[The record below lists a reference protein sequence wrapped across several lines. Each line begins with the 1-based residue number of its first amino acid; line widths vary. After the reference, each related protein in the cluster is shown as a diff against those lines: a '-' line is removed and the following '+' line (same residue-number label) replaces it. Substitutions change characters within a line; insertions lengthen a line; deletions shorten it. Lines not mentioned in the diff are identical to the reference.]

1 MPDAAATW
9 SRAPEIDGQLGETRF
24 RDIRWFAR
32 IDSTNRYLLGEASGP
47 DAAPEGPAGAPE
59 GMVAIADEQTAG
71 RGRHGRTWTTAPG
84 AALLVSV
91 LLRPQLPPE
100 RLHLV
105 TLAAAVAATDA
116 VRAVGGFEARV
127 KWPNDL
133 VVDDRKLAGVLAEA
147 DGAGA
152 VVVGMG
158 LNLRPDAFPSELS
171 DIATACDVHAA
182 SPVDRVTLLSAW
194 LQAFDRELDALD
206 AVVAAAS
213 QRSATLGRRVRVELA
228 RGEFVGTA
236 ETLTPEGYLIV
247 RTDDGDIQTVT
258 AGDVIHLR
266 PST

>member
-9 SRAPEIDGQLGETRF
+9 SRVPGCDAQLDGTRF
-24 RDIRWFAR
+24 RDIRWFGS
-32 IDSTNRYLLGEASGP
+32 IDSTNRYLLAEATSP
-47 DAAPEGPAGAPE
+47 ADAPEGV
-59 GMVAIADEQTAG
+59 VAIAAEQTAG
-71 RGRHGRTWTTAPG
+71 RGRHGRTWSTTPG
-84 AALLVSV
+84 AAMLVSV
-91 LLRPQLPPE
+91 LLRPHLPPE

-116 VRAVGGFEARV
+116 VRAVGGFEPRV

-158 LNLRPDAFPSELS
+158 LNLRSDAFPADLS
-171 DIATACDVHAA
+171 DVATACDLH
-182 SPVDRVTLLSAW
+182 SSIPVERESLLVAW

-206 AVVAAAS
+206 RIIAAAT
-213 QRSATLGRRVRVELA
+213 QRSATLGRQVRVELA
-228 RGEFVGTA
+228 REEFTGRAVA
-236 ETLTPEGYLIV
+236 LTPEGYLTV
-247 RTDDGDIQTVT
+247 RTDTGATRTVT

-266 PST
+266 PSC